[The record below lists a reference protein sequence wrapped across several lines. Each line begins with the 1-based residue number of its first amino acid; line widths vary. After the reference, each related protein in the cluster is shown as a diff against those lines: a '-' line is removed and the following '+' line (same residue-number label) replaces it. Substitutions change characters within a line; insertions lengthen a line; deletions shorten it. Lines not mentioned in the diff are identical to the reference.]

1 MVFKNMK
8 HFDVSYT
15 LRDGTNVSIR
25 NLKETDYTK
34 LWGMCSTLGD
44 ETLSQL
50 PPLNEGLVRRWCE
63 YADDERSIQAVASVR
78 GAGGE
83 RIVGRAV
90 LTAGGGPTANH
101 RAEFGVLVHDDF
113 QDLGLG
119 TELTGLMVE
128 QAREAGLIKVYLEV
142 YPDNERAIHVYEKL
156 GFRRE
161 GVIRSHYLFDGE
173 LKDVVYMGVLL

>member
-1 MVFKNMK
+1 MVFKNEK
-8 HFDVSYT
+8 YIDGSFT
-15 LRDGTNVSIR
+15 LRDGTTVSIR
-25 NLKETDYTK
+25 ALKKTDYIK
-34 LWGMCSTLGD
+34 LWDMCSTLSD

-50 PPLNEGLVRRWCE
+50 PPLNEELVRRWCE
-63 YADDERSIQAVASVR
+63 YADDERSIQAVATVR
-78 GAGGE
+78 DSGGE

-90 LTAGGGPTANH
+90 LTAGGGPTTNH

-119 TELTGLMVE
+119 TELTRRMVE
-128 QAREAGLIKVYLEV
+128 QARGAGLVKVYLEV

-161 GVIRSHYLFDGE
+161 GVIRGHYLFDGE
-173 LKDVVYMGVLL
+173 LKDVVNMGILL